1 MWEDTSY
8 TISAPHGNTR
18 TSHGPFIDAWYG
30 RTRRC
35 CLSLRTGSESATGYG
50 GKIAAL
56 GLHMAMGLEG
66 YLAANLRQVVYNDLS
81 KSISPE
87 VQIICLPRNYLIL
100 YYQIFIY
107 VTRLPRWC
115 SGCPRVLLV
124 LVLEFESRSGESWFI
139 LQNKMDQLLRA
150 RIAWVGTIRRDSTRE
165 ERTAIFSRLKSK
177 ARAVVGRG
185 WEEPVMWPRIWVT
198 TRREREK

>member
-1 MWEDTSY
+1 
-8 TISAPHGNTR
+8 
-18 TSHGPFIDAWYG
+18 
-30 RTRRC
+30 
-35 CLSLRTGSESATGYG
+35 
-50 GKIAAL
+50 
-56 GLHMAMGLEG
+56 MAMGLEG

-124 LVLEFESRSGESWFI
+124 LVLEFESRSGES
-139 LQNKMDQLLRA
+139 
-150 RIAWVGTIRRDSTRE
+150 
-165 ERTAIFSRLKSK
+165 
-177 ARAVVGRG
+177 
-185 WEEPVMWPRIWVT
+185 
-198 TRREREK
+198 